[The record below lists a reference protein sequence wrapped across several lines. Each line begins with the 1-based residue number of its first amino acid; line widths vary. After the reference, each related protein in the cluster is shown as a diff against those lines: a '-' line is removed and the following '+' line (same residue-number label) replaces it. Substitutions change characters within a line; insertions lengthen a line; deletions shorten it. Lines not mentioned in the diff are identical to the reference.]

1 MSVRRVLVGNH
12 EVVSTDTDIASERT
26 FLLVHGIGMGTS
38 YFAQLSQ
45 ELESHGRVVALDLPG
60 FGDAPEPLEALSM
73 AQMGALLI
81 DFAELEGLGQPV
93 LVGHSMGTQIVAEAA
108 AQRPD
113 LFRELV
119 LVAPTVNRTERTI
132 GWQTWRMVQDLL
144 GESPEVVAIGMRN
157 YAKTGPRWFI
167 KKLRSMMDHSVEEV
181 LPKILA
187 HTLVIRGNR
196 DRVCPR
202 SWVEEVTSLIP
213 GATMVEIEARGHETM
228 VKDGACVAGHIMD
241 HVGPCDDRTAAGRMR
256 RP

>member
-1 MSVRRVLVGNH
+1 MGNH
-12 EVVSTDTDIASERT
+12 DVVATDTGRVSERT
-26 FLLVHGIGMGTS
+26 FLLVHGIGMGIS

-60 FGDAPEPLEALSM
+60 FGDAPEPLDALSM

-81 DFAELEGLGQPV
+81 DFVEVEGLDRPV
-93 LVGHSMGTQIVAEAA
+93 LVGHSMGTQVVAEAA

-113 LFRELV
+113 LFPELV
-119 LVAPTVNRTERTI
+119 LVAPTVNRTERTF
-132 GWQTWRMVQDLL
+132 GWQTWRMMQDLF
-144 GESPEVVAIGMRN
+144 GESPYVVAIGMRN

-167 KKLRSMMDHSVEEV
+167 KKLRSMMDHSIEET

-196 DRVCPR
+196 DRICPR
-202 SWVEEVTSLIP
+202 SWVAEVTSLIP

-228 VKDGACVAGHIMD
+228 VKDGACVAGHILG
-241 HVGPCDDRTAAGRMR
+241 HVGAM
-256 RP
+256 